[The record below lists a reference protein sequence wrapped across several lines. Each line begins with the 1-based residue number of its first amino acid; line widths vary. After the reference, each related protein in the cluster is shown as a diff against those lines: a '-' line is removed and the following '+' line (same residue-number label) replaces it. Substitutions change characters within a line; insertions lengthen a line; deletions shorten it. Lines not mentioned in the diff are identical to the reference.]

1 MKHASFLIGG
11 AQVLLSTFAYLA
23 PVICPGQTV
32 IGAAGSMH
40 GNANGGI
47 SYTIGEVVIP
57 TAAGSQAVL
66 TQGFHQPWVSIS
78 TALEDVTAHEGHAL
92 VYPNPTRHELFVEVD
107 DALGAEAFT
116 LLNAAGQLVLDGR
129 ISGMR
134 TALDLSP
141 YADGTYHLRLTDDTG
156 APLRTFTLIVS
167 K

>member
-1 MKHASFLIGG
+1 MP
-11 AQVLLSTFAYLA
+11 LLS
-23 PVICPGQTV
+23 PGQSV
-32 IGAAGSMH
+32 IGSAGNDHS
-40 GNANGGI
+40 NASGGI
-47 SYTIGEVVIP
+47 AYTIGEVVIP

-78 TALEDVTAHEGHAL
+78 TALDDAPAPEGHAL
-92 VYPNPTRHELFVEVD
+92 VYPNPTRHELFVEMD
-107 DALGAEAFT
+107 DAFGARAYT

-129 ISGMR
+129 LLGPR

-141 YADGTYHLRLTDDTG
+141 LADGTYHLRLVDGTG